1 MSQREK
7 AARRS
12 GKQRKQQTSLFH
24 HRALGFSHFAHGKRR
39 GSRSAMAAQ
48 LLVRH
53 TRPQP
58 RGSLFRGSFPRSSLS
73 PTSAL
78 SKVAANMELVV
89 GLLLLK
95 QFVKKHWQEGEDSFE
110 PPVVSS
116 NEKESIRRML
126 LLALDDPHKK
136 ICTAI
141 GMAVA
146 SIAMHDWPELW
157 PDLLPFLLN
166 LINNQTNMNGV
177 HGAMRCLVLLSA
189 DLDDKMVPTLI
200 PALFPSLLTIVS
212 CPQIYDPYI
221 QTKALSIIYSCTSM
235 LGTVSGV
242 YKAETSSL
250 IVPML
255 KPWMDQFSSILQIPV
270 QSENPND
277 WSIKI
282 EVLKCLNQFIQNF
295 SSLFKSE
302 FEVILGPLWSTFVSS
317 LSVYEK
323 ASIEGTEDSHEGRY
337 DSDGSE
343 KNLDSFVI
351 QLFEFML
358 TIVGSPRLGKVVV
371 ANIRELVYYT
381 IAFLQMTQ
389 QQVLTWSVD
398 ANQFIADEEDATYS
412 CRFSGVLL
420 LEEVVNS
427 FDGEGILAIIDGA
440 NQWFTE
446 SQIRKAA
453 GNASWWRI
461 REATIFALSSLSEQ
475 LFETQET
482 GFDTSSLKHLVE
494 QIFTEDSLLDPLEYP
509 FLYARIFTSIA
520 KFSSL
525 ISNSLL
531 EQFLYLAMKAITM
544 DVPPPVKVG
553 ACRALTNLLPEAK
566 KEIVQSQLLGLF
578 SSLTNLL
585 NHASDET
592 LHMVLDTLLAAV
604 KAGHE
609 SSTLVEHMVSPV
621 ILNLWA
627 SHVSDPFISIDALE
641 VLEAIKSIPGCV
653 HPLVSRILPS
663 IGPILNKPQEQ
674 ADGLVA
680 GSLDL
685 NAPADVVK
693 AIYDVSFNAVINIIL
708 QSDDH
713 SEIQKKPPE
722 SNVHADDSI
731 GGNKGNAMQGSNR
744 WRTLEMP
751 IFEGEDPMGWLTKI
765 ESDGCYGRRS
775 SRVVPMRGILEP
787 KPFLGRVQDHNLPK
801 ALLALEQ
808 EETVQE
814 FIGQFEKHVGMV
826 KGLEEPFLVEVFLK
840 GLKEEISTEVRLH
853 EPKNLMESMVKA
865 RRVEDKNRVLGKTTR
880 PEIGKLWM
888 AVHIQ
893 DLVAALVKRMQSAQ
907 NCILLSSLLIVF
919 ARLVHMSVPNVGQF
933 IDLLISIPAEGH
945 CNSFAY
951 VMSEWT
957 KQQGEIMGAYQIKV
971 TTSALALLLT
981 SRHNELAKIYVQ
993 GHLIK
998 SHEGITTRSKAKSA
1012 PDQWVMLPLPTKI
1025 VALLADALT
1034 EIQEQVLAADDED
1047 SDWEE
1052 VQADGIENDKEFLYS
1067 VSTSSGK
1074 ATDEQLE
1081 AMVKVFN
1088 EDQDDQYVD
1097 GLLSVADPLNQINL
1111 ANYLVDFFV
1120 SFSQSDRQF
1129 LDHICKS
1136 LSQSQRNAIQLVGES
1151 VCSSERYSL
1160 SAAVFPLYV
1169 FGILVSRLSKHANG
1183 EVSLAELNS
1192 TAISLNKEREEL
1204 YNFISFIHFYRFQ
1217 LIIKNVSGKTYVN
1230 VNSFKY
1236 PSEILID
1243 ESITQ
1248 KIINTFF

>member
-1 MSQREK
+1 MANAVDQD
-7 AARRS
+7 
-12 GKQRKQQTSLFH
+12 QQWLLNCLSATLDPNPEVRCFAEASLDQAS
-24 HRALGFSHFAHGKRR
+24 RQPGFG
-39 GSRSAMAAQ
+39 
-48 LLVRH
+48 
-53 TRPQP
+53 
-58 RGSLFRGSFPRSSLS
+58 
-73 PTSAL
+73 SAL

-89 GLLLLK
+89 GLRQPISYSFSFFHELLNLDNLTFLYLAAVLLK

-525 ISNSLL
+525 HTCVSLYSLRNILSSNF
-531 EQFLYLAMKAITM
+531 EFNR
-544 DVPPPVKVG
+544 PPPVKVG

-713 SEIQKKPPE
+713 SEIQNATECLSAFISEGRQQILAWGSDSGSTMRSLLDIASRLLDPKLE
-722 SNVHADDSI
+722 SS
-731 GGNKGNAMQGSNR
+731 GS
-744 WRTLEMP
+744 L
-751 IFEGEDPMGWLTKI
+751 FVG
-765 ESDGCYGRRS
+765 SY
-775 SRVVPMRGILEP
+775 ILQ
-787 KPFLGRVQDHNLPK
+787 LILHLPT
-801 ALLALEQ
+801 Q
-808 EETVQE
+808 
-814 FIGQFEKHVGMV
+814 
-826 KGLEEPFLVEVFLK
+826 
-840 GLKEEISTEVRLH
+840 
-853 EPKNLMESMVKA
+853 
-865 RRVEDKNRVLGKTTR
+865 
-880 PEIGKLWM
+880 M

-1136 LSQSQRNAIQLVGES
+1136 LSQSQRNAIQLVLK
-1151 VCSSERYSL
+1151 R
-1160 SAAVFPLYV
+1160 
-1169 FGILVSRLSKHANG
+1169 
-1183 EVSLAELNS
+1183 
-1192 TAISLNKEREEL
+1192 
-1204 YNFISFIHFYRFQ
+1204 
-1217 LIIKNVSGKTYVN
+1217 
-1230 VNSFKY
+1230 
-1236 PSEILID
+1236 
-1243 ESITQ
+1243 
-1248 KIINTFF
+1248 

>member
-1 MSQREK
+1 MANAVDQD
-7 AARRS
+7 
-12 GKQRKQQTSLFH
+12 QQWLLNCLSATLDPNPEVRCFAEASLDQAS
-24 HRALGFSHFAHGKRR
+24 RQPGFG
-39 GSRSAMAAQ
+39 
-48 LLVRH
+48 
-53 TRPQP
+53 
-58 RGSLFRGSFPRSSLS
+58 
-73 PTSAL
+73 SAL

-89 GLLLLK
+89 GLRQLAAVLLK

-277 WSIKI
+277 WSIKM

-295 SSLFKSE
+295 STLFKSE

-440 NQWFTE
+440 KQWFTE

-609 SSTLVEHMVSPV
+609 SSTLVEHMISPV

-685 NAPADVVK
+685 VTMLLKNAPADVVK

-713 SEIQKKPPE
+713 SEIQNATECLSAFISEGRQQILAWGSDSGSTMRSLLDIASRLLDPKLE
-722 SNVHADDSI
+722 SS
-731 GGNKGNAMQGSNR
+731 GS
-744 WRTLEMP
+744 L
-751 IFEGEDPMGWLTKI
+751 FVG
-765 ESDGCYGRRS
+765 SY
-775 SRVVPMRGILEP
+775 ILQ
-787 KPFLGRVQDHNLPK
+787 LILHLPT
-801 ALLALEQ
+801 Q
-808 EETVQE
+808 
-814 FIGQFEKHVGMV
+814 
-826 KGLEEPFLVEVFLK
+826 
-840 GLKEEISTEVRLH
+840 
-853 EPKNLMESMVKA
+853 
-865 RRVEDKNRVLGKTTR
+865 
-880 PEIGKLWM
+880 M

-919 ARLVHMSVPNVGQF
+919 ARLVIWSSLLVVTGCGVVTAGRCWVQGRAAVFCAVRSPRCAFAIEYRVGLDRMIVGQ
-933 IDLLISIPAEGH
+933 
-945 CNSFAY
+945 
-951 VMSEWT
+951 
-957 KQQGEIMGAYQIKV
+957 IMGAYQIKV

-1136 LSQSQRNAIQLVGES
+1136 LSQSQRSAIQLVLK
-1151 VCSSERYSL
+1151 R
-1160 SAAVFPLYV
+1160 
-1169 FGILVSRLSKHANG
+1169 
-1183 EVSLAELNS
+1183 
-1192 TAISLNKEREEL
+1192 
-1204 YNFISFIHFYRFQ
+1204 
-1217 LIIKNVSGKTYVN
+1217 
-1230 VNSFKY
+1230 
-1236 PSEILID
+1236 
-1243 ESITQ
+1243 
-1248 KIINTFF
+1248 

>member
-713 SEIQKKPPE
+713 SEIQNATECLSAFISEGRQQILAWGSDSGSTMRSLLDIASRLLDPKLE
-722 SNVHADDSI
+722 SS
-731 GGNKGNAMQGSNR
+731 GS
-744 WRTLEMP
+744 L
-751 IFEGEDPMGWLTKI
+751 FVG
-765 ESDGCYGRRS
+765 SY
-775 SRVVPMRGILEP
+775 ILQ
-787 KPFLGRVQDHNLPK
+787 LILHLPT
-801 ALLALEQ
+801 Q
-808 EETVQE
+808 
-814 FIGQFEKHVGMV
+814 
-826 KGLEEPFLVEVFLK
+826 
-840 GLKEEISTEVRLH
+840 
-853 EPKNLMESMVKA
+853 
-865 RRVEDKNRVLGKTTR
+865 
-880 PEIGKLWM
+880 M

>member
-1 MSQREK
+1 MANAVDQD
-7 AARRS
+7 
-12 GKQRKQQTSLFH
+12 QQWLLNCLSATLDPNPEVRCFAEASLDQAS
-24 HRALGFSHFAHGKRR
+24 RQPGFG
-39 GSRSAMAAQ
+39 
-48 LLVRH
+48 
-53 TRPQP
+53 
-58 RGSLFRGSFPRSSLS
+58 
-73 PTSAL
+73 SAL

-277 WSIKI
+277 WSIKM

-295 SSLFKSE
+295 STLFKSE

-440 NQWFTE
+440 KQWFTE

-609 SSTLVEHMVSPV
+609 SSTLVEHMISPV

-713 SEIQKKPPE
+713 SEIQNATECLSAFISEGRQQILAWGSDSGSTMRSLLDIASRWEKKKPPE

-840 GLKEEISTEVRLH
+840 GLKEEISTE
-853 EPKNLMESMVKA
+853 
-865 RRVEDKNRVLGKTTR
+865 TTR

-957 KQQGEIMGAYQIKV
+957 KQQERNK
-971 TTSALALLLT
+971 TT
-981 SRHNELAKIYVQ
+981 
-993 GHLIK
+993 
-998 SHEGITTRSKAKSA
+998 
-1012 PDQWVMLPLPTKI
+1012 
-1025 VALLADALT
+1025 
-1034 EIQEQVLAADDED
+1034 
-1047 SDWEE
+1047 
-1052 VQADGIENDKEFLYS
+1052 
-1067 VSTSSGK
+1067 
-1074 ATDEQLE
+1074 
-1081 AMVKVFN
+1081 
-1088 EDQDDQYVD
+1088 
-1097 GLLSVADPLNQINL
+1097 
-1111 ANYLVDFFV
+1111 
-1120 SFSQSDRQF
+1120 
-1129 LDHICKS
+1129 
-1136 LSQSQRNAIQLVGES
+1136 
-1151 VCSSERYSL
+1151 
-1160 SAAVFPLYV
+1160 
-1169 FGILVSRLSKHANG
+1169 
-1183 EVSLAELNS
+1183 
-1192 TAISLNKEREEL
+1192 
-1204 YNFISFIHFYRFQ
+1204 
-1217 LIIKNVSGKTYVN
+1217 
-1230 VNSFKY
+1230 
-1236 PSEILID
+1236 
-1243 ESITQ
+1243 
-1248 KIINTFF
+1248 